1 MAEKTAAKEVKIT
14 EVTRGF
20 YELKDTAIR
29 ANVIAFYDG
38 ESWWMPGSSI
48 CFPPESVGY
57 NTVYRGSR
65 FRITR
70 HIEISD
76 RLYGDWKIQHGQFV

>member
-29 ANVIAFYDG
+29 I
-38 ESWWMPGSSI
+38 
-48 CFPPESVGY
+48 
-57 NTVYRGSR
+57 
-65 FRITR
+65 
-70 HIEISD
+70 
-76 RLYGDWKIQHGQFV
+76 FV